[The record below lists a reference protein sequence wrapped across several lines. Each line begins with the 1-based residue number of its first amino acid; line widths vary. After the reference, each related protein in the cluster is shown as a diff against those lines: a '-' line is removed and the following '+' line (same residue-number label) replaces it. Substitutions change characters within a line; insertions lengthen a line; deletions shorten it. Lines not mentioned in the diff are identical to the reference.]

1 MSQGFVPI
9 LATTKTR
16 DKRKIVI
23 ELRFFGVDQM
33 DLGSTAAPQDAGLR
47 AAAFEFGIEPTLLL
61 DPHADLILE
70 ANPAACTL
78 LGYDRALLRQTRVST
93 LHTGQLP
100 ALIVFT
106 QAVLDKG
113 AYWTNALTPRHAT
126 GQSLRLE
133 YAGTLLPGDGRWLV
147 LLTMSDLDARRRRYV
162 DAAAEDHM
170 RGGIATWQRVER
182 VFQDIE
188 RENQL
193 ILRAAGEGIYG
204 VNAEG
209 KTTFVNPAA
218 ERMLGWAAEE
228 LVGKE
233 IHPIVHHTHH
243 DGRHYPDHDCP
254 IYAAF
259 RDGAVHQVDGEVFW
273 RKDGTPVWV
282 EYTSTPIRDRG
293 VVVGAVIVFRDV
305 SQRREADEKL
315 HAALAE
321 VDRLRERLELE
332 NAYLQEEIRIET
344 NPRGIIGQSE
354 AIQKTLRQV
363 KLVAPTSA
371 AVMITGESG
380 TGKELIARAI
390 HEASSRRDRPLIRV
404 NCAAIPRELFESEFF
419 GHVRGAFTGAMRDRI
434 GRFELADGGTLFL
447 DEVGEIPL
455 ELQGKLLRV
464 LQEGH
469 FERVGEERTR
479 AVDVR
484 LIAATNR
491 DLKQEVQRGR
501 FREDLYFRL
510 NVFPVESVPLR
521 ERREDIPLLAQHF
534 LTSKALKSELRL
546 SEGDARRLSRYDWPG
561 NVRELQN
568 VIERAAILAQNG
580 RLRIDL
586 PDTSGV
592 QPSSGSARTK
602 PDARPAVMT
611 SAEMR
616 DHERANILAA
626 LEARSGKVFGPG
638 GAAEMLDI
646 KPTTLASRIK
656 ALGITHAR
664 GVGG

>member
-1 MSQGFVPI
+1 
-9 LATTKTR
+9 
-16 DKRKIVI
+16 
-23 ELRFFGVDQM
+23 M
-33 DLGSTAAPQDAGLR
+33 DLSGPAALDADAVLR
-47 AAAFEFGIEPTLLL
+47 AAAFDAAVEPALLL
-61 DPHADLILE
+61 DPGADRIVD
-70 ANPAACTL
+70 ANHAACAL
-78 LGYDRALLRQTRVST
+78 LGADRAVLRQTRISA
-93 LHTGQLP
+93 LHDGQIP

-106 QAVLDKG
+106 QAVQAKR
-113 AYWTNALTPRHAT
+113 AYWTHALTPRHANGT
-126 GQSLRLE
+126 KLRVE
-133 YAGTLLPGDGRWLV
+133 YAGSMVAHDGRDLV
-147 LLTMSDLDARRRRYV
+147 LLMMSDLEQRRRRLV
-162 DAAAEDHM
+162 DAAAEDYM
-170 RGGIATWQRVER
+170 RSGLATWQRVER

-218 ERMLGWAAEE
+218 ERILGWSAEE
-228 LVGKE
+228 LVGQE
-233 IHPIVHHTHH
+233 MHAMVHHSHH
-243 DGRHYPDHDCP
+243 DGRHYPGQDCP

-259 RDGAVHQVDGEVFW
+259 RDGAIHNVDGEVFW
-273 RKDGTPVWV
+273 RKDGSAAWV

-293 VVVGAVIVFRDV
+293 IVVGAVVVFRDV
-305 SQRREADEKL
+305 SQRHEADEKL

-321 VDRLRERLELE
+321 VDRLSERLQLE

-354 AIQKTLRQV
+354 AIQKTLQQV
-363 KLVAPTSA
+363 TLVAPTTA

-390 HEASSRRDRPLIRV
+390 HEASARRDRPLIRV

-419 GHVRGAFTGAMRDRI
+419 GHARGAFTGAVRDRI

-464 LQEGH
+464 LQEGN

-479 AVDVR
+479 KVDVR

-491 DLKQEVQRGR
+491 NLKQEVARGR

-510 NVFPVESVPLR
+510 NVFPIESVPLR

-534 LTSKALKSELRL
+534 LSSENKELKSGLRL
-546 SEGDARRLSRYDWPG
+546 SQGDARRLARYDWPG

-568 VIERAAILAQNG
+568 VIERATILAQNG

-586 PDTSGV
+586 PETPGGH
-592 QPSSGSARTK
+592 PAPGTNRHK
-602 PDARPAVMT
+602 GDAAPAVMT
-611 SAEMR
+611 VSELR
-616 DHERANILAA
+616 DLERANILAA
-626 LEARSGKVFGPG
+626 LRACKGKVFGDD
-638 GAAEMLDI
+638 GAAAMLDI

-656 ALGITHAR
+656 ALGIAAPRPTH
-664 GVGG
+664 

>member
-1 MSQGFVPI
+1 
-9 LATTKTR
+9 
-16 DKRKIVI
+16 
-23 ELRFFGVDQM
+23 
-33 DLGSTAAPQDAGLR
+33 
-47 AAAFEFGIEPTLLL
+47 
-61 DPHADLILE
+61 
-70 ANPAACTL
+70 
-78 LGYDRALLRQTRVST
+78 
-93 LHTGQLP
+93 
-100 ALIVFT
+100 VFT

-126 GQSLRLE
+126 GQTLRLE
-133 YAGTLLPGDGRWLV
+133 YAGSLVPGDGRSLV

-218 ERMLGWAAEE
+218 ERMLGWGAEE

-419 GHVRGAFTGAMRDRI
+419 GHVRGAFTGAVRDRI

-464 LQEGH
+464 LQEGS

-484 LIAATNR
+484 VIAATNR

-510 NVFPVESVPLR
+510 NVFPVDSVPLR

-534 LTSKALKSELRL
+534 LISESKELKSELRL
-546 SEGDARRLSRYDWPG
+546 SEGDARRLARYDWPG

-568 VIERAAILAQNG
+568 VIERATILAQNG

-586 PDTSGV
+586 PETSGA
-592 QPSSGSARTK
+592 QERPRPDRPQ
-602 PDARPAVMT
+602 PDARPTVMT
-611 SAEMR
+611 SSEMR

-626 LEARSGKVFGPG
+626 LQACAGKVFGPG
-638 GAAEMLDI
+638 GAAEMLEI

-656 ALGITHAR
+656 ALGIAGAR
-664 GVGG
+664 SSGLNA

>member
-1 MSQGFVPI
+1 MD
-9 LATTKTR
+9 LA
-16 DKRKIVI
+16 
-23 ELRFFGVDQM
+23 
-33 DLGSTAAPQDAGLR
+33 LGSTAPPQDAELR
-47 AAAFEFGIEPTLLL
+47 AAAFEFAIEPALLL
-61 DPHADLILE
+61 DPHADQILD

-78 LGYDRALLRQTRVST
+78 LGYDRALLRQTKVSA
-93 LHTGQLP
+93 LHAGQLP

-126 GQSLRLE
+126 GQNLRLE
-133 YAGTLLPGDGRWLV
+133 YAGSLVPGDGRSLV

-218 ERMLGWAAEE
+218 ERMLGWGAEE
-228 LVGKE
+228 LVGKA

-259 RDGAVHQVDGEVFW
+259 RDGAVHQVEGEVFW

-363 KLVAPTSA
+363 KLVAPTTA

-419 GHVRGAFTGAMRDRI
+419 GHVRGAFTGALRDRI

-464 LQEGH
+464 LQEGN

-484 LIAATNR
+484 VIAATNR

-534 LTSKALKSELRL
+534 LTRESKALKSELRL

-586 PDTSGV
+586 PEASGA
-592 QPSSGSARTK
+592 QPSPGAARVK
-602 PDARPAVMT
+602 ADARPVVMT
-611 SAEMR
+611 ATEMR
-616 DHERANILAA
+616 AHERANILAA
-626 LEARSGKVFGPG
+626 LQACSGKVFGPG
-638 GAAEMLDI
+638 GAAELLDI

-656 ALGITHAR
+656 ALGIAPRPR
-664 GVGG
+664 GSAGLSG

>member
-1 MSQGFVPI
+1 MLSV
-9 LATTKTR
+9 LAA
-16 DKRKIVI
+16 
-23 ELRFFGVDQM
+23 G
-33 DLGSTAAPQDAGLR
+33 PQDVDLH
-47 AAAFEFGIEPTLLL
+47 AAAFEFAVEPTLLL
-61 DPHADLILE
+61 DPHADLILD

-78 LGYDRALLRQTRVST
+78 LGYDRALLRQTKVST
-93 LHTGQLP
+93 LHAGQLP

-126 GQSLRLE
+126 GQTLRLE
-133 YAGTLLPGDGRWLV
+133 YAGSRVPGDGRALV

-218 ERMLGWAAEE
+218 ERMLGWGAEE

-354 AIQKTLRQV
+354 AIQTTLRQV
-363 KLVAPTSA
+363 KLVAPTVGSRDDHGRIRHRQGTDRA
-371 AVMITGESG
+371 RHPRGEQPPRPPADPRQLRG
-380 TGKELIARAI
+380 DPART
-390 HEASSRRDRPLIRV
+390 V
-404 NCAAIPRELFESEFF
+404 RE
-419 GHVRGAFTGAMRDRI
+419 
-434 GRFELADGGTLFL
+434 
-447 DEVGEIPL
+447 
-455 ELQGKLLRV
+455 RV
-464 LQEGH
+464 LRPRQ
-469 FERVGEERTR
+469 
-479 AVDVR
+479 
-484 LIAATNR
+484 
-491 DLKQEVQRGR
+491 
-501 FREDLYFRL
+501 
-510 NVFPVESVPLR
+510 
-521 ERREDIPLLAQHF
+521 
-534 LTSKALKSELRL
+534 
-546 SEGDARRLSRYDWPG
+546 RRLHR
-561 NVRELQN
+561 R
-568 VIERAAILAQNG
+568 
-580 RLRIDL
+580 
-586 PDTSGV
+586 
-592 QPSSGSARTK
+592 
-602 PDARPAVMT
+602 DARPHRPLRTRRRRHAVPRRGRRNPART
-611 SAEMR
+611 AGQAVA
-616 DHERANILAA
+616 RAAGGQFR
-626 LEARSGKVFGPG
+626 ARRRRAHPR
-638 GAAEMLDI
+638 
-646 KPTTLASRIK
+646 ASTC
-656 ALGITHAR
+656 A
-664 GVGG
+664 

>member
-1 MSQGFVPI
+1 MDFSSHT
-9 LATTKTR
+9 LAATTL
-16 DKRKIVI
+16 DAD
-23 ELRFFGVDQM
+23 LRTVTFDYAV
-33 DLGSTAAPQDAGLR
+33 
-47 AAAFEFGIEPTLLL
+47 EPTLLL
-61 DPHADLILE
+61 DPHADQIVD
-70 ANPAACTL
+70 ANPAACAL
-78 LGYDRALLRQTRVST
+78 LGYDRALLRLTKISA
-93 LHTGQLP
+93 LHEGQLP

-106 QAVLDKG
+106 QAVLAKG
-113 AYWTNALTPRHAT
+113 AYWTNTLTPRHAT
-126 GQSLRLE
+126 GQALRLE
-133 YAGTLLPGDGRWLV
+133 YAGSLVPQGERSLL
-147 LLTMSDLDARRRRYV
+147 LLTMSDLEQRRRRHV

-170 RGGIATWQRVER
+170 RGGIAAWQRVER

-218 ERMLGWAAEE
+218 ERMLGWAADE

-233 IHPIVHHTHH
+233 IHPIVHHSHH
-243 DGRHYPDHDCP
+243 DGSHYPDHDCP

-259 RDGAVHQVDGEVFW
+259 RDGAVHNVDNEVFW
-273 RKDGTPVWV
+273 RKDGSPVWV
-282 EYTSTPIRDRG
+282 EYTSTPIRDRSM
-293 VVVGAVIVFRDV
+293 VVGAVIVFRDV

-363 KLVAPTSA
+363 KLVAPTTA

-390 HEASSRRDRPLIRV
+390 HEASGRRDRPLIRV

-419 GHVRGAFTGAMRDRI
+419 GHVRGAFTGAVRDRI
-434 GRFELADGGTLFL
+434 GRFELASGGTLFL

-464 LQEGH
+464 LQEGN

-479 AVDVR
+479 SVDVR
-484 LIAATNR
+484 VIAATNR
-491 DLKQEVQRGR
+491 NLKQEVQRGR

-521 ERREDIPLLAQHF
+521 DRREDIPLLAQHF
-534 LTSKALKSELRL
+534 LMSEKLKSDLRL

-586 PDTSGV
+586 PDAAGPHVAAGSGR
-592 QPSSGSARTK
+592 AK
-602 PDARPAVMT
+602 ADAKPAVMT

-616 DHERANILAA
+616 DHERGNIQAALAA
-626 LEARSGKVFGPG
+626 CNGKVFGPG
-638 GAAEMLDI
+638 GAADLLDL
-646 KPTTLASRIK
+646 KPTTLASRMK
-656 ALGITHAR
+656 ALGIAGAR
-664 GVGG
+664 GRVSA

>member
-1 MSQGFVPI
+1 MDRGF
-9 LATTKTR
+9 ATTGR
-16 DKRKIVI
+16 
-23 ELRFFGVDQM
+23 EL
-33 DLGSTAAPQDAGLR
+33 DLRTAAFD
-47 AAAFEFGIEPTLLL
+47 FSIEPTLLL
-61 DPHADLILE
+61 DPDADLIVD
-70 ANPAACTL
+70 ANPAACAL
-78 LGYDRALLRQTRVST
+78 LGYDRALLRQTRVSA
-93 LHTGQLP
+93 LHAGQLP

-113 AYWTNALTPRHAT
+113 AFWTNALTPRHAT
-126 GQSLRLE
+126 GRNLRLE
-133 YAGTLLPGDGRWLV
+133 YAGARLPHDGRSLL
-147 LLTMSDLDARRRRYV
+147 LLTMSDLEARRRRTV

-170 RGGIATWQRVER
+170 RGGIAAWQRVER

-204 VNAEG
+204 VNTEG

-233 IHPIVHHTHH
+233 IHSIVHHTHH
-243 DGRHYPDHDCP
+243 DGRPYPHQDCP

-259 RDGAVHQVDGEVFW
+259 RDGAVHQVEGEVFW
-273 RKDGTPVWV
+273 RKDGSKVWV
-282 EYTSTPIRDRG
+282 EYTSTPIRDRSM
-293 VVVGAVIVFRDV
+293 VVGAVIVFRDV
-305 SQRREADEKL
+305 SQRREAGEKL

-344 NPRGIIGQSE
+344 NPRGIIGRSE

-363 KLVAPTSA
+363 KLVAPTTA

-390 HEASSRRDRPLIRV
+390 HEASHRRDRPLIRV

-419 GHVRGAFTGAMRDRI
+419 GHVRGAFTGALRDRI

-464 LQEGH
+464 LQEGN

-479 AVDVR
+479 TVDVR

-491 DLKQEVQRGR
+491 DLKQEVARGR

-510 NVFPVESVPLR
+510 NVFPVESLPLR

-534 LTSKALKSELRL
+534 LVSESK
-546 SEGDARRLSRYDWPG
+546 
-561 NVRELQN
+561 
-568 VIERAAILAQNG
+568 
-580 RLRIDL
+580 
-586 PDTSGV
+586 
-592 QPSSGSARTK
+592 
-602 PDARPAVMT
+602 
-611 SAEMR
+611 
-616 DHERANILAA
+616 
-626 LEARSGKVFGPG
+626 
-638 GAAEMLDI
+638 
-646 KPTTLASRIK
+646 
-656 ALGITHAR
+656 
-664 GVGG
+664 

>member
-1 MSQGFVPI
+1 MMDFALGSAAGPQ
-9 LATTKTR
+9 
-16 DKRKIVI
+16 
-23 ELRFFGVDQM
+23 GVD
-33 DLGSTAAPQDAGLR
+33 LHAV
-47 AAAFEFGIEPTLLL
+47 AFEFAVEPALLL
-61 DPHADLILE
+61 DPHTDLILD

-78 LGYDRALLRQTRVST
+78 LGYDRALLRQTRASA
-93 LHTGQLP
+93 LHAGQLP

-126 GQSLRLE
+126 GQTLRLE
-133 YAGTLLPGDGRWLV
+133 YAGSRVPGDGRSLV

-204 VNAEG
+204 VNADG

-218 ERMLGWAAEE
+218 ERMLGWSAEE

-354 AIQKTLRQV
+354 AIQTTLRQV

-464 LQEGH
+464 LQEGN

-534 LTSKALKSELRL
+534 LNSESKALKSELRL
-546 SEGDARRLSRYDWPG
+546 SEGDARKLSRYDWPG

-586 PDTSGV
+586 PDVPGA
-592 QPSSGSARTK
+592 QPSSGAQRVKADS
-602 PDARPAVMT
+602 RPAVMT
-611 SAEMR
+611 ASEMR
-616 DHERANILAA
+616 AHERTNIEAA
-626 LEARSGKVFGPG
+626 LQACAGKVFGPG

-656 ALGITHAR
+656 ALGISNAR
-664 GVGG
+664 GLAS

>member
-1 MSQGFVPI
+1 MTMTPMLEHDA
-9 LATTKTR
+9 LAETIDPR
-16 DKRKIVI
+16 V
-23 ELRFFGVDQM
+23 
-33 DLGSTAAPQDAGLR
+33 
-47 AAAFEFGIEPTLLL
+47 AAFESSVEATLLV
-61 DPHADLILE
+61 DPCGDQIID

-78 LGYDRALLRQTRVST
+78 LGYDRALLRQTRAST
-93 LHTGQLP
+93 LHAGELS
-100 ALIVFT
+100 ALTVFT
-106 QAVLDKG
+106 QAVLHKG
-113 AYWTNALTPRHAT
+113 AYWTTALTPRHAT
-126 GQSLRLE
+126 GQTLRLE
-133 YAGTLLPGDGRWLV
+133 YAGCVLPHDGRTLV
-147 LLTMSDLDARRRRYV
+147 QLTLTDLEARRRRNV

-170 RGGIATWQRVER
+170 RSGISTWQRVER

-218 ERMLGWAAEE
+218 ERMLGWTAEE

-233 IHPIVHHTHH
+233 IHPIMHHTHH
-243 DGRHYPDHDCP
+243 DGRHYPNHDCP

-273 RKDGTPVWV
+273 RKDGSPAWV

-293 VVVGAVIVFRDV
+293 VVVGAVVVFRDV

-315 HAALAE
+315 HAALTE

-344 NPRGIIGQSE
+344 NPRGIIGGSE
-354 AIQKTLRQV
+354 AIQTTLRQV
-363 KLVAPTSA
+363 KLVAPTTA

-390 HEASSRRDRPLIRV
+390 HEDSARSDRPLIRV

-419 GHVRGAFTGAMRDRI
+419 GHVRGAFTGATRDRI

-464 LQEGH
+464 LQEGN
-469 FERVGEERTR
+469 FERVGDARTR
-479 AVDVR
+479 TVDVR
-484 LIAATNR
+484 VIAATNR

-510 NVFPVESVPLR
+510 NVFPIETVPLR

-534 LTSKALKSELRL
+534 LTRESKALKSNLRL
-546 SEGDARRLSRYDWPG
+546 SEGDARRLTRYDWPG

-568 VIERAAILAQNG
+568 VIERAAILSQNG

-586 PDTSGV
+586 PDVSGA
-592 QPSSGSARTK
+592 QAPTGATRQKADT
-602 PDARPAVMT
+602 RPAIMT
-611 SAEMR
+611 SSEMR

-626 LEARSGKVFGPG
+626 LEACAGKVFGPG
-638 GAAEMLDI
+638 GAAEMLGI

-656 ALGITHAR
+656 ALGIAPRPSHAAHPSR
-664 GVGG
+664 RPPWAGSSG

>member
-1 MSQGFVPI
+1 MEFASQAPAAVREGDLRT
-9 LATTKTR
+9 LAF
-16 DKRKIVI
+16 DY
-23 ELRFFGVDQM
+23 L
-33 DLGSTAAPQDAGLR
+33 A
-47 AAAFEFGIEPTLLL
+47 EPTLLL
-61 DPHADLILE
+61 DPQADQIID

-78 LGYDRALLRQTRVST
+78 LGYDRALLRDTKISA
-93 LHTGQLP
+93 LHADQMP

-106 QAVLDKG
+106 EAVLEKG
-113 AYWTNALTPRHAT
+113 SWWTDALTPRHAT
-126 GQSLRLE
+126 GQQLRLE
-133 YAGTLLPGDGRWLV
+133 YSGSRLPHEGRMLMLLG
-147 LLTMSDLDARRRRYV
+147 MSDLEQRRRRYV
-162 DAAAEDHM
+162 DATAEDHM
-170 RGGIATWQRVER
+170 RSGLEAWQRVER

-218 ERMLGWAAEE
+218 ERMLGWAADE

-233 IHPIVHHTHH
+233 IHPIVHHTYP
-243 DGRHYPDHDCP
+243 DGTHYPDHDCP

-259 RDGAVHQVDGEVFW
+259 RDGAVHTVDGEVFW

-321 VDRLRERLELE
+321 VDRLRERLEQE

-363 KLVAPTSA
+363 KLVAPATA
-371 AVMITGESG
+371 AVMISGESG

-390 HEASSRRDRPLIRV
+390 HEASQRRDRPLIRV

-419 GHVRGAFTGAMRDRI
+419 GHVRGAFTGALRDRI

-464 LQEGH
+464 LQEGN

-479 AVDVR
+479 TVDVR

-491 DLKQEVQRGR
+491 DLKLEVQRGR

-510 NVFPVESVPLR
+510 NVFPIESVPLR

-534 LTSKALKSELRL
+534 LMSERTEPKSGLRL
-546 SEGDARRLSRYDWPG
+546 SEGDVRRLSRYDWPG

-586 PDTSGV
+586 PDAPGPKPATGGER
-592 QPSSGSARTK
+592 QSS
-602 PDARPAVMT
+602 DERPAVIT
-611 SAEMR
+611 STELR
-616 DHERANILAA
+616 DLERSNIQAA
-626 LEARSGKVFGPG
+626 LTACNGKVFGAN
-638 GAAEMLDI
+638 GAAAMLDV
-646 KPTTLASRIK
+646 KPTTLASRMK
-656 ALGITHAR
+656 ALGLAPAR
-664 GVGG
+664 TRQAGLQ

>member
-1 MSQGFVPI
+1 MD
-9 LATTKTR
+9 LA
-16 DKRKIVI
+16 
-23 ELRFFGVDQM
+23 LNLASNLA
-33 DLGSTAAPQDAGLR
+33 LGSTAAPQDAGLR

-61 DPHADLILE
+61 DPHADLILD

-78 LGYDRALLRQTRVST
+78 LGYDRALLRQTRVSA

-126 GQSLRLE
+126 GKSLRLE
-133 YAGTLLPGDGRWLV
+133 YAGTLLPGDGRSLV

-447 DEVGEIPL
+447 DEIGEIPL

-534 LTSKALKSELRL
+534 LTRESKALKSELRL

-586 PDTSGV
+586 PDGSGV
-592 QPSSGSARTK
+592 QPSSGSARAK
-602 PDARPAVMT
+602 SDARPAIMT

-626 LEARSGKVFGPG
+626 LQACGGKVFGPG

-656 ALGITHAR
+656 ALGIANAR
-664 GVGG
+664 

>member
-1 MSQGFVPI
+1 MEIALQPGP
-9 LATTKTR
+9 ATSR
-16 DKRKIVI
+16 DP
-23 ELRFFGVDQM
+23 D
-33 DLGSTAAPQDAGLR
+33 LR
-47 AAAFEFGIEPTLLL
+47 ALAFDYLVEPTLLF
-61 DPHADLILE
+61 DPHADQIVD
-70 ANPAACTL
+70 ANPAACSL
-78 LGYDRALLRQTRVST
+78 LGYDRTLLRATRFSE
-93 LHTGQLP
+93 LHADRLP

-113 AYWTNALTPRHAT
+113 AYWTNSLTPRHAT
-126 GQSLRLE
+126 GQPLRLE
-133 YAGTLLPGDGRWLV
+133 YAATLVPHEGRSLM
-147 LLTMSDLDARRRRYV
+147 LLTMSDLEARRRRNV
-162 DAAAEDHM
+162 DATAEDHM
-170 RGGIATWQRVER
+170 RGGLAVWQRVER

-218 ERMLGWAAEE
+218 ERMLGWTAEE
-228 LVGKE
+228 LVGRE
-233 IHPIVHHTHH
+233 IHPIVHHSHH

-259 RDGAVHQVDGEVFW
+259 RDGAVHNVDGEVFW
-273 RKDGTPVWV
+273 RKDGSPVWV
-282 EYTSTPIRDRG
+282 EYTSTPIRDG
-293 VVVGAVIVFRDV
+293 SLVVGAVIVFRDV
-305 SQRREADEKL
+305 SQRREADERL

-332 NAYLQEEIRIET
+332 NAYLQEEIRIEA

-363 KLVAPTSA
+363 KLVAPTTA

-390 HEASSRRDRPLIRV
+390 HEASHRRDRPLIRV
-404 NCAAIPRELFESEFF
+404 NCAAVPRELFESEFF
-419 GHVRGAFTGAMRDRI
+419 GHVRGAFTGAVRDRI

-464 LQEGH
+464 LQEGN

-479 AVDVR
+479 TVDVR
-484 LIAATNR
+484 VIAATNR
-491 DLKQEVQRGR
+491 DLKLEVQRGR

-521 ERREDIPLLAQHF
+521 DRREDIPLLAQHF
-534 LTSKALKSELRL
+534 LTSESKELKSDLRL

-568 VIERAAILAQNG
+568 VIERAAILAQDG

-586 PDTSGV
+586 PDVPGPHSA
-592 QPSSGSARTK
+592 SGSGRQKAES
-602 PDARPAVMT
+602 RPAIMT
-611 SAEMR
+611 SAELR
-616 DHERANILAA
+616 DQERGNIVAA
-626 LEARSGKVFGPG
+626 LEACNGKVFGRS

-656 ALGITHAR
+656 ALGIAPAR
-664 GVGG
+664 SRRS

>member
-1 MSQGFVPI
+1 MDF
-9 LATTKTR
+9 ATAQPH
-16 DKRKIVI
+16 D
-23 ELRFFGVDQM
+23 LR
-33 DLGSTAAPQDAGLR
+33 TI
-47 AAAFEFGIEPTLLL
+47 AFDYSVEPTLLL
-61 DPHADLILE
+61 DPHADQIID

-78 LGYDRALLRQTRVST
+78 LGYDRALLPQIKISA
-93 LHTGQLP
+93 LHAGQLP

-106 QAVLDKG
+106 QAVLAKG
-113 AYWTNALTPRHAT
+113 SYWTNTLTPRHAT
-126 GQSLRLE
+126 GEALQLE
-133 YAGTLLPGDGRWLV
+133 YAGSLVPQGERALL
-147 LLTMSDLDARRRRYV
+147 LLTMSDLEQRRRRHV

-170 RGGIATWQRVER
+170 RGGIAAWQRVER

-204 VNAEG
+204 VNADG

-218 ERMLGWAAEE
+218 ERMLGWTADE

-233 IHPIVHHTHH
+233 IHPIVHHSHH
-243 DGRHYPDHDCP
+243 DGSHYPDHDCP

-259 RDGAVHQVDGEVFW
+259 RDGAVHNVDNEVFW

-282 EYTSTPIRDRG
+282 EYTSTPIRDRHM
-293 VVVGAVIVFRDV
+293 VVGAVIVFRDV

-363 KLVAPTSA
+363 KLVAPTTA

-390 HEASSRRDRPLIRV
+390 HEASGRRDRPLIRV

-419 GHVRGAFTGAMRDRI
+419 GHVRGAFTGAVRDRI

-464 LQEGH
+464 LQEGN

-479 AVDVR
+479 SVDVR
-484 LIAATNR
+484 VIAATNR
-491 DLKQEVQRGR
+491 NLKQEVARGR

-521 ERREDIPLLAQHF
+521 DRREDIPLLAQHF
-534 LTSKALKSELRL
+534 LLSEKLKSDLRL

-568 VIERAAILAQNG
+568 VIERAVILAQNG

-586 PDTSGV
+586 PDAPG
-592 QPSSGSARTK
+592 PHHAAGSHRVK
-602 PDARPAVMT
+602 SDARPAVMT
-611 SAEMR
+611 SAELR
-616 DHERANILAA
+616 DHERSNILAA
-626 LEARSGKVFGPG
+626 LAATSGKVFGPG
-638 GAAEMLDI
+638 GAAELLDVR
-646 KPTTLASRIK
+646 PTTLASRMK
-656 ALGITHAR
+656 VLGIEGAR
-664 GVGG
+664 ARTGA